1 VKTQLL
7 IAAAGAGERLGCAGP
22 KALAGLGGV
31 PMVVRTLQRIEALGL
46 AEDSIVLAPLPC
58 MDEFAAA
65 LAIAFPDV
73 RIRCIAGGD
82 HRQESV
88 SNGLDALDGETDIVV
103 IHDAARPFVT
113 PESVRAS
120 IEAARDCGAATVAI
134 PAIDTIL
141 EGTEDG
147 YLAATPDRSRMWACQ
162 TPQTFR
168 VEIIRQAHHAAAQEG
183 YFGTDDASLV
193 QRQGGKVKLVMGSAL
208 NMKITTPSDLSLARL
223 LFERGM
229 TACV

>member
-1 VKTQLL
+1 MKTQLL

-31 PMVVRTLQRIEALGL
+31 PIVVRTLQRIEPLGL
-46 AEDSIVLAPLPC
+46 VEDSIVLTPLPY
-58 MDEFAAA
+58 MDECAAA

-88 SNGLDALDGETDIVV
+88 SKGLDALDDETDIVV
-103 IHDAARPFVT
+103 IHDGARPFVT

-147 YLAATPDRSRMWACQ
+147 YLAATPDRSRLWACQ

-168 VEIIRQAHHAAAQEG
+168 VEVIRQAHRAAAQEG

-193 QRQGGKVKLVMGSAL
+193 QRQGGEVKLVMGSAL
-208 NMKITTPSDLSLARL
+208 NMKITTPTDLAVAQALI
-223 LFERGM
+223 EGG
-229 TACV
+229 TA